1 VKFIENY
8 FFLILRIFE
17 INYFQKK
24 KKKNISMDAFGNRLG
39 RIHMEKQ
46 DLSKLQVRKMKG
58 LKRRNDPVVD
68 GSEENSDA
76 KKVKNTDDVINGS
89 ADE

>member
-1 VKFIENY
+1 
-8 FFLILRIFE
+8 
-17 INYFQKK
+17 
-24 KKKNISMDAFGNRLG
+24 MDAFGNRLG